1 MGLIENRIERVYK
14 DKSSKEKKDIANSAY
29 LIIGLL
35 IVSAIFALSGFAI
48 IFLIMLLLYPLIKKK
63 LFKVFSYMLILN
75 IFITLFFVLNNGHAM
90 DYVGVFD
97 GNVKENYSSSTNFFY
112 SNWRNYMFNNDSIG
126 FKKRV
131 DYLTKYGTD
140 RYERDRPDWVSGY
153 EHFENDKWYT
163 SLAKGTYNTLIG
175 DYLNPD
181 PVLEGEVPTVS
192 GSIDY

>member
-1 MGLIENRIERVYK
+1 
-14 DKSSKEKKDIANSAY
+14 
-29 LIIGLL
+29 
-35 IVSAIFALSGFAI
+35 
-48 IFLIMLLLYPLIKKK
+48 
-63 LFKVFSYMLILN
+63 
-75 IFITLFFVLNNGHAM
+75 
-90 DYVGVFD
+90 
-97 GNVKENYSSSTNFFY
+97 
-112 SNWRNYMFNNDSIG
+112 MFNNDSIG

-163 SLAKGTYNTLIG
+163 YLAKGTYNTFIG

-192 GSIDY
+192 EGIDYWGAGINNIYNKTNYNSMINGSFSKKEKNVAKAIIIRNSFSFGIDMSAIFLFIILLKIKVDLIEL